1 MNSTTSVAH
10 NPARNSPVRA
20 AIASMTGGTLE
31 YYDNYIYALAAALVF
46 DEVFFPDVGAIATV
60 LALATFAISYLARP
74 LGAIILSHLGDRV
87 SRKTAL
93 VAILCLMGTCTFLV
107 GILPSY
113 AVAGIWA
120 PILLVTLRLLQG
132 ISVGGETAASTVLT
146 LEMAGERKRGFFT
159 VWAPNGIVAGFILA
173 TLIFIPISALPHEQL
188 YSWGWRI
195 PFLLSA
201 LVTIAGFVIRAKLT
215 DPEAFTE
222 AKEKGTLTTK
232 APIVQAFR
240 LHWRA
245 IVRVIVCSFAFAIDT
260 VIKVYGLSLATSTFG
275 ISRTT
280 MLWVL
285 IVSHVCALATQPLL
299 AKLSDRIGRKPVFIA
314 GNIGCAALL
323 FGYFAAMQA
332 GNVPML
338 FVTGFLSVSCAY
350 AAINATYTSLF
361 AEMFTIKVRQT
372 GMAFGQQVGLIAAGF
387 APSVYTALTAGNPAN
402 WLPVAIIAAVVAL
415 IAVAGALTGKETYDV
430 PLDQLGMSTVD
441 RYASTTSSPADKT
454 GVRS

>member
-1 MNSTTSVAH
+1 MNPTASDTH
-10 NPARNSPVRA
+10 NSPKNSPVRA
-20 AIASMTGGTLE
+20 AVASMTGGTLE
-31 YYDNYIYALAAALVF
+31 YYDNYIYALAATLVF
-46 DEVFFPDVGAIATV
+46 DEIFFPNVGSIATV

-93 VAILCLMGTCTFLV
+93 VTILCLMGTCTFLV
-107 GILPSY
+107 GCLPGY
-113 AVAGIWA
+113 AVIGIWA

-146 LEMAGERKRGFFT
+146 LEMAGDRKRGFFT

-173 TLIFIPISALPHEQL
+173 TLVFIPISALPQEQL

-245 IVRVIVCSFAFAIDT
+245 ILRVIVCSFAFAIDT
-260 VIKVYGLSLATSTFG
+260 VIKVYALYLATSTFG
-275 ISRTT
+275 ISQTT

-285 IVSHVCALATQPLL
+285 IVSHLCALITQPLL
-299 AKLSDRIGRKPVFIA
+299 AKLSDHIGRKPVFIA

-323 FGYFAAMQA
+323 FGYFASIQA
-332 GNVPML
+332 GNIPML
-338 FVTGFLSVSCAY
+338 FVTGILSVSCAY

-361 AEMFTIKVRQT
+361 AEMFILKVRQT
-372 GMAFGQQVGLIAAGF
+372 GMAFGQQIGLIVAGF
-387 APSVYTALTAGNPAN
+387 APSVYTALTADNPAN
-402 WLPVAIIAAVVAL
+402 WLPVAIISAL
-415 IAVAGALTGKETYDV
+415 IALIAIAGTLTAKETYDV
-430 PLDQLGMSTVD
+430 PLDQLGMPTAD
-441 RYASTTSSPADKT
+441 NHASTISTPADQT